1 MLGTSDTWSTV
12 RLSHRPSL
20 LYCKLT
26 DFRIDSW
33 PKIDVLKGNYCLVA
47 SRQKLGSILEKKC
60 LNNWSNQKCL
70 SQKMCSLIDEMIKK
84 ILEKNLLIFDILSD
98 FGPFWQLVTMPIHNI
113 IISFENIDF
122 LGPKIYLILY
132 PSLENSITHITWG
145 ACYGCPGA
153 EISAWVFWGVR
164 PNSWTRPRCPP
175 TWRWRL
181 TTFLVGSGGHTH
193 GCAEAHGRG
202 LAVWPGP
209 NISQYVWKK

>member
-1 MLGTSDTWSTV
+1 
-12 RLSHRPSL
+12 
-20 LYCKLT
+20 
-26 DFRIDSW
+26 
-33 PKIDVLKGNYCLVA
+33 
-47 SRQKLGSILEKKC
+47 
-60 LNNWSNQKCL
+60 
-70 SQKMCSLIDEMIKK
+70 MI
-84 ILEKNLLIFDILSD
+84 F
-98 FGPFWQLVTMPIHNI
+98 
-113 IISFENIDF
+113 
-122 LGPKIYLILY
+122 GPKIYLILY

-181 TTFLVGSGGHTH
+181 TTFLVGCGGQTH

-209 NISQYVWKK
+209 NISQCVWKKWEFLIPDFRSHLDIFLLLSHNKMYLICVFCNDFLWFKAHISNKVGILDCCNFFGQFKKDFKL